1 MTLSV
6 SALPERIVALFQ
18 GSSRA
23 SGYLQGLLILG
34 IQGSIQWIVLP
45 LVHYMYFIGSGQP
58 KTSALHVQLKR
69 SWVINLEIQ
78 VPECNKIL
86 LRF

>member
-1 MTLSV
+1 MTLSASV
-6 SALPERIVALFQ
+6 LPERFVALFQ

-23 SGYLQGLLILG
+23 SGYLLGLLIFW
-34 IQGSIQWIVLP
+34 IEGSIRWIVLP

-69 SWVINLEIQ
+69 S
-78 VPECNKIL
+78 
-86 LRF
+86 